1 MSGNRDTDNSGE
13 HRRFGVNAT
22 VAAATLT
29 LIAAII
35 GLITVLA
42 NDDGGSSASPTPS
55 GGTEKSGTGGHEDST
70 ERSGGGNGA
79 GSAGPADGNSRASA
93 KPLVA
98 NRPIE
103 SSLIAGNDVDWFV
116 YQAEKS
122 ETATVEFVKGGE
134 FVAIPTT
141 NVTVFED
148 VEVID
153 QDYLQSTS
161 EPLVVRR
168 IVSPETRLYVEVV
181 NECGGG
187 CGLGPYKV
195 GVRTGPPG

>member
-1 MSGNRDTDNSGE
+1 MSGNRDTENSGK
-13 HRRFGVNAT
+13 HPRFGVNAT

-42 NDDGGSSASPTPS
+42 NDGGGSSAPPPS
-55 GGTEKSGTGGHEDST
+55 VSTENSGTGGHEVTT
-70 ERSGGGNGA
+70 ERPNGGNGS
-79 GSAGPADGNSRASA
+79 GSAAGPADGNSRASA

-98 NRPIE
+98 NRSIE
-103 SSLIAGNDVDWFV
+103 SSLNAGNDVDWFV
-116 YQAEKS
+116 YEAAKS
-122 ETATVEFVKGGE
+122 ETATVEFVMGGE

-148 VEVID
+148 VEVIE

-161 EPLVVRR
+161 EPLVVKR
-168 IVSPETRLYVEVV
+168 IVSPETRLYVEVF
-181 NECGGG
+181 NECSGG

-195 GVRTGPPG
+195 VVRTGPPG